1 MLDAARMAP
10 LKLPKKSVQR
20 FAIAVRFY
28 QNKMVLHI
36 VRILNSFRQ
45 RGNLQQYCNN
55 TLHCLINRIKGGQ
68 KTLICT
74 YKHSV
79 KCLCHNH
86 SNHLSGTDKKNKP
99 QQRYY
104 INKIS
109 ASQINNPNAETF
121 DFVCVTVTFS
131 IQVILY
137 LFLPLILSPS
147 PSSSVSKAIG

>member
-1 MLDAARMAP
+1 MPPGWRRSNYQ
-10 LKLPKKSVQR
+10 KKRTKICHSS
-20 FAIAVRFY
+20 AFY

-121 DFVCVTVTFS
+121 DFVCVTVTFP
-131 IQVILY
+131 Y
-137 LFLPLILSPS
+137 
-147 PSSSVSKAIG
+147 K